1 MSQRACNLFPLSPPS
16 FSAHNWQLSKQNC
29 NCCLAPSILRLEMQ
43 PGVRGVRL
51 YNFSGY
57 FDASSLI
64 MQPAGL
70 RLINNV
76 LHSLLPVRWS
86 VINQRLLCKRNAVPP
101 GNGSAPQYA
110 TRAATTATRSVE
122 ITSHVMPSHSSGRTV
137 GQTCIYKYEYNTLSL
152 SLTVCIY
159 V

>member
-1 MSQRACNLFPLSPPS
+1 MRQLSLSLSPH
-16 FSAHNWQLSKQNC
+16 HNWQLSKQKQLQFGPIDC
-29 NCCLAPSILRLEMQ
+29 ALRCSL
-43 PGVRGVRL
+43 VCV
-51 YNFSGY
+51 YNFTGY

-64 MQPAGL
+64 MQPDGL

-110 TRAATTATRSVE
+110 TRATTTA
-122 ITSHVMPSHSSGRTV
+122 
-137 GQTCIYKYEYNTLSL
+137 K
-152 SLTVCIY
+152 
-159 V
+159 

>member
-1 MSQRACNLFPLSPPS
+1 MSQRASNLFPLSPPS

-29 NCCLAPSILRLEMQ
+29 NCSLVPSILRLEMQ
-43 PGVRGVRL
+43 PAVRL

-110 TRAATTATRSVE
+110 TRAATTATTATRSVE
-122 ITSHVMPSHSSGRTV
+122 ITSHVMPSHSSGWTDSW
-137 GQTCIYKYEYNTLSL
+137 TNLHI
-152 SLTVCIY
+152 
-159 V
+159 